1 MTKKKFYIF
10 LGFAFVLVLAFNK
23 MEYVL
28 EKIPGNGLEKYKSL
42 SRGVFNQYV
51 LYDPFGYS
59 FTKNGGLAAGMA
71 FLIVFILFLIF
82 YDNRKYKKGK
92 EHGAAEWGK
101 ASDVKKFSDTS
112 NAENNIL
119 LNDVVKISVT
129 NEGIPFEFQRNNNIL
144 MDAGSGS
151 GKTYSFVKPNL
162 MQCFGTYI
170 VTDPKGQLIHELGYM
185 FKKEHYQ
192 IKLLDVWSLT
202 NSNTFNPFK
211 YIPVDDTDT
220 ETTIDELIDI
230 LVEATNKGQK
240 GTNEAPIWGNAER
253 QLLRALIGYLHY
265 SHQPGQPYPTFADV
279 GLLIENVNDQAEHPD
294 VPGKIDLLMKELEEN
309 LGPAGKANYAV
320 RNWAA
325 FNNNYQGETRINVTS
340 NPTSRFSIFYNEA
353 VQKLTE
359 TDEMDI
365 ESWGKEKTV
374 VFLTIPA
381 LSTTYN
387 FLATM
392 LVKLAL
398 TTLTKQA
405 TFEHRGKLPIPVNFC
420 LDEVTNLGKIPDLAH
435 ALATV
440 RSFNISVFLIVQVL
454 KALEAVYKDETA
466 GIIGNCDSFVFGGQ
480 NLTGKKDTDDAEYI
494 SHALG
499 TGTIDIVVDPRKGRN
514 LSPQYSKGGRA
525 LMTPEE
531 VRTMPNTKSIVFVRG
546 FNPFL
551 FDKYHLNRHPRFQL
565 ITDANPALYYDY
577 RFFKEDNFKGEIKYE
592 IKHGLYHP
600 QDVFDSDEL
609 IKEEQL
615 LLQNN

>member
-1 MTKKKFYIF
+1 MSRKKFSIF
-10 LGFAFVLVLAFNK
+10 VGIAFMMILAFNK

-28 EKIPGNGLEKYKSL
+28 EKIPGVGLEKYKYL
-42 SRGVFNQYV
+42 NKDVFNHYV
-51 LYDPFGYS
+51 LYDPSGFS
-59 FTKNGGLAAGMA
+59 FSKNGGIAAGIG
-71 FLIVFILFLIF
+71 FLIVFILFLVF
-82 YDNRKYKKGK
+82 YDNRKYKKGM
-92 EHGAAEWGK
+92 EHGAAKWGK
-101 ASDVKKFSDTS
+101 ASDVKKIAD
-112 NAENNIL
+112 NRNEEKNIL
-119 LNDVVKISVT
+119 LNDVVKVSVT
-129 NEGIPFEFQRNNNIL
+129 SEGIPFEYQRNNNVFYL
-144 MDAGSGS
+144 AGSGS
-151 GKTYSFVKPNL
+151 GKTFSFVKPNL
-162 MQCFGTYI
+162 MQCFGSYI
-170 VTDPKGQLIHELGYM
+170 VTDPKGQLIHEMGNM
-185 FKKEHYQ
+185 FKKEGYK

-230 LVEATNKGQK
+230 LVEATNKDQK
-240 GTNEAPIWGNAER
+240 SSTEAPIWGNAEA

-265 SHQPGQPYPTFADV
+265 SHKPGQPYPTFSDI
-279 GLLIENVNDQAEHPD
+279 GLLIENVNDKAD
-294 VPGKIDLLMKELEEN
+294 DLDTPGKIDILMSDLEKD
-309 LGPAGKANYAV
+309 LGSAGKSNYAV

-359 TDEMDI
+359 TDDMDI
-365 ESWGKEKTV
+365 ESWGTEKTV

-392 LVKLAL
+392 LIKLAL

-420 LDEVTNLGKIPDLAH
+420 LDEVTNLGKIPNLAS
-435 ALATV
+435 ALATI
-440 RSFNISVFLIVQVL
+440 RSFNISAFLIVQVL

-480 NLTGKKDTDDAEYI
+480 NLTGKKETDDAEYV

-499 TGTIDIVVDPRKGRN
+499 TGTIDIVVDPKKGKN

-546 FNPFL
+546 FNPFI
-551 FDKYHLNRHPRFQL
+551 FDKYHLNRHPRFNM
-565 ITDANPALYYDY
+565 ISDSNSDLYYDY
-577 RFFKEDNFKGEIKYE
+577 RLFKDDNFKGEIKYD
-592 IKHGLYHP
+592 IKHGIYKP
-600 QDVFDSDEL
+600 QDFFDSDEL
-609 IKEEQL
+609 IREEKIL
-615 LLQNN
+615 LNN

>member
-1 MTKKKFYIF
+1 MSRKKFSIF
-10 LGFAFVLVLAFNK
+10 VGIAFMMILAFNK

-28 EKIPGNGLEKYKSL
+28 EKIPGVGLEKYKYL
-42 SRGVFNQYV
+42 NKDVFNHYV
-51 LYDPFGYS
+51 LYDPSGFS
-59 FTKNGGLAAGMA
+59 FSKNGGIAAGIG
-71 FLIVFILFLIF
+71 FLIVFILFLVF
-82 YDNRKYKKGK
+82 YDNRKYKKGM
-92 EHGAAEWGK
+92 EHGAAKWGK
-101 ASDVKKFSDTS
+101 ASDVKKIAD
-112 NAENNIL
+112 NRNEEKNIL
-119 LNDVVKISVT
+119 LNDVVKVSVT
-129 NEGIPFEFQRNNNIL
+129 SEGIPFEYQRNNNVFYL
-144 MDAGSGS
+144 AGSGS
-151 GKTYSFVKPNL
+151 GKTFSFVKPNL
-162 MQCFGTYI
+162 MQCFGSYI
-170 VTDPKGQLIHELGYM
+170 VTDPKGQLIHEMGNM
-185 FKKEHYQ
+185 FKKEGYK

-240 GTNEAPIWGNAER
+240 SSTEAPIWGNAEA

-265 SHQPGQPYPTFADV
+265 SHKPGQPYPTFSDI
-279 GLLIENVNDQAEHPD
+279 GLLIENVNDKADDPD
-294 VPGKIDLLMKELEEN
+294 TPGKIDILMSDFEKDLDS
-309 LGPAGKANYAV
+309 AGKSNYAV

-359 TDEMDI
+359 TDDMDI
-365 ESWGKEKTV
+365 ESWGTEKTV

-392 LVKLAL
+392 LIKLAL

-420 LDEVTNLGKIPDLAH
+420 LDEVTNLGKIPNLAS
-435 ALATV
+435 ALATI
-440 RSFNISVFLIVQVL
+440 RSFNISAFLIVQVL

-480 NLTGKKDTDDAEYI
+480 NLTGKKETDDAEYV

-499 TGTIDIVVDPRKGRN
+499 TGTIDIVVDPKKGKN

-546 FNPFL
+546 FNPFI
-551 FDKYHLNRHPRFQL
+551 FDKYHLNRHPRFNM
-565 ITDANPALYYDY
+565 ISDSNPDLYYDY
-577 RFFKEDNFKGEIKYE
+577 RLFKDDNFKREIKYD
-592 IKHGLYHP
+592 IKHGIYKP
-600 QDVFDSDEL
+600 QDFFDSDEL
-609 IKEEQL
+609 IREEKIL
-615 LLQNN
+615 LNN

>member
-1 MTKKKFYIF
+1 MSRKKFSIF
-10 LGFAFVLVLAFNK
+10 VGIAFMMILAFNK

-28 EKIPGNGLEKYKSL
+28 EKIPGVGLEKYKYL
-42 SRGVFNQYV
+42 NKDVFNHYV
-51 LYDPFGYS
+51 LYDPSGFS
-59 FTKNGGLAAGMA
+59 FSKNGGIAAGIG
-71 FLIVFILFLIF
+71 FLIVFILFLVF
-82 YDNRKYKKGK
+82 YDNRKYKKGM
-92 EHGAAEWGK
+92 EHGAAKWGK
-101 ASDVKKFSDTS
+101 ASDVKKIAD
-112 NAENNIL
+112 NRNEEKNIL
-119 LNDVVKISVT
+119 LNDVVKVSVT
-129 NEGIPFEFQRNNNIL
+129 SEGIPFEYQRNNNVFYL
-144 MDAGSGS
+144 AGSGS
-151 GKTYSFVKPNL
+151 GKTFSFVKPNL
-162 MQCFGTYI
+162 IQCFGSYI
-170 VTDPKGQLIHELGYM
+170 VTDPKGQLIHEMGNM
-185 FKKEHYQ
+185 FKKEGYK

-240 GTNEAPIWGNAER
+240 SSTEAPIWGNAEA

-265 SHQPGQPYPTFADV
+265 SHKPGQPYPTFSDI
-279 GLLIENVNDQAEHPD
+279 GLLIENVNDKADDPD
-294 VPGKIDLLMKELEEN
+294 TPGKIDILMSYLEKD
-309 LGPAGKANYAV
+309 LGSAGKSNYAV

-359 TDEMDI
+359 TDDMDI
-365 ESWGKEKTV
+365 ESWGTEKTV

-392 LVKLAL
+392 LIKLAL

-420 LDEVTNLGKIPDLAH
+420 LDEVTNLGKIPNLAS
-435 ALATV
+435 ALATI
-440 RSFNISVFLIVQVL
+440 RSFNISAFLIVQVL

-480 NLTGKKDTDDAEYI
+480 NLTGKKETDDAEYV

-499 TGTIDIVVDPRKGRN
+499 TGTIDIVVDPKKGKN

-546 FNPFL
+546 FNPFI
-551 FDKYHLNRHPRFQL
+551 FDKYHLNRHPRFNM
-565 ITDANPALYYDY
+565 ISDSNPDLYYDY
-577 RFFKEDNFKGEIKYE
+577 RLFKDDNFKGEIKYD
-592 IKHGLYHP
+592 IKHGIYKP
-600 QDVFDSDEL
+600 QDFFDSDEL
-609 IKEEQL
+609 IREEKIL
-615 LLQNN
+615 LNN

>member
-1 MTKKKFYIF
+1 MSRKKFSIF
-10 LGFAFVLVLAFNK
+10 VGIAFMMILAFNK
-23 MEYVL
+23 MEYIL
-28 EKIPGNGLEKYKSL
+28 EKIPGVGLEKYKYL
-42 SRGVFNQYV
+42 NKDVFNHYV
-51 LYDPFGYS
+51 LYDPSGFS
-59 FTKNGGLAAGMA
+59 FSKNGGIAAGIG
-71 FLIVFILFLIF
+71 FLIVFILFLVF
-82 YDNRKYKKGK
+82 YDNRKYKKGM
-92 EHGAAEWGK
+92 EHGAAKWGK
-101 ASDVKKFSDTS
+101 ASDVKKIAD
-112 NAENNIL
+112 NRNEEKNIL
-119 LNDVVKISVT
+119 LNDVVKVSVT
-129 NEGIPFEFQRNNNIL
+129 SEGIPFEYQRNNNVFYL
-144 MDAGSGS
+144 AGSGS
-151 GKTYSFVKPNL
+151 GKTFSFVKPNL
-162 MQCFGTYI
+162 MQCFGSYI
-170 VTDPKGQLIHELGYM
+170 VTDPKGQLIHEMGNM
-185 FKKEHYQ
+185 FKKEGYK

-240 GTNEAPIWGNAER
+240 SSTEAPIWGNAEA

-265 SHQPGQPYPTFADV
+265 SHKPGQPYPTFSDI
-279 GLLIENVNDQAEHPD
+279 GLLIENVNDKADDPD
-294 VPGKIDLLMKELEEN
+294 TPGKIDILMSDLEKD
-309 LGPAGKANYAV
+309 LGSAGKSNYAV

-359 TDEMDI
+359 TDDMDI
-365 ESWGKEKTV
+365 ESWGTEKTV

-392 LVKLAL
+392 LIKLAL

-420 LDEVTNLGKIPDLAH
+420 LDEVTNLGKIPNLAS
-435 ALATV
+435 ALATI
-440 RSFNISVFLIVQVL
+440 RSFNISAFLIVQVL

-480 NLTGKKDTDDAEYI
+480 NLTGKKETDDAEYV

-499 TGTIDIVVDPRKGRN
+499 TGTIDIVVDPKKGKN

-546 FNPFL
+546 FNPFI
-551 FDKYHLNRHPRFQL
+551 FDKYHLNRHPRFNM
-565 ITDANPALYYDY
+565 ISDSNPDLYYDY
-577 RFFKEDNFKGEIKYE
+577 RLFKDDNFKGEIKYD
-592 IKHGLYHP
+592 IKHGIYKP
-600 QDVFDSDEL
+600 QDFFDSDEL
-609 IKEEQL
+609 IREEKIL
-615 LLQNN
+615 LNN

>member
-1 MTKKKFYIF
+1 MSRKKFSIF
-10 LGFAFVLVLAFNK
+10 VGIAFMMILAFNK

-28 EKIPGNGLEKYKSL
+28 EKIPGVGLEKYKYL
-42 SRGVFNQYV
+42 NKDVFNHYV
-51 LYDPFGYS
+51 LYDPSGFS
-59 FTKNGGLAAGMA
+59 FSKNGGIAAGIG
-71 FLIVFILFLIF
+71 FLIVFILFLVF
-82 YDNRKYKKGK
+82 YDNRKYKKGM
-92 EHGAAEWGK
+92 EHGAAKWGK
-101 ASDVKKFSDTS
+101 ASDVKKIAD
-112 NAENNIL
+112 NRNEEKNIL
-119 LNDVVKISVT
+119 LNDVVKVSVT
-129 NEGIPFEFQRNNNIL
+129 SEGIPFEYQRNNNVFYL
-144 MDAGSGS
+144 AGSGS
-151 GKTYSFVKPNL
+151 GKTFSFVKPNL
-162 MQCFGTYI
+162 MQCFGSYI
-170 VTDPKGQLIHELGYM
+170 VTDPKGQLIHEMGNM
-185 FKKEHYQ
+185 FKKEGYK

-240 GTNEAPIWGNAER
+240 SSTEAPIWGNAEA

-265 SHQPGQPYPTFADV
+265 SHKPGQPYPTFSDI
-279 GLLIENVNDQAEHPD
+279 GLLIENVNDKADDPD
-294 VPGKIDLLMKELEEN
+294 TPGKIDILMSDLEKD
-309 LGPAGKANYAV
+309 LGSAGKSNYAV

-359 TDEMDI
+359 TDDMDI
-365 ESWGKEKTV
+365 ESWGTEKTV

-392 LVKLAL
+392 LIKLAL

-420 LDEVTNLGKIPDLAH
+420 LDEVTNLGKIPNLAS
-435 ALATV
+435 ALATI
-440 RSFNISVFLIVQVL
+440 RSFNISAFLIVQVL

-480 NLTGKKDTDDAEYI
+480 NLTGKKETDDAEYV

-499 TGTIDIVVDPRKGRN
+499 TGTIDIVVDPKKGKN

-546 FNPFL
+546 FNPFI
-551 FDKYHLNRHPRFQL
+551 FDKYHLNRHPRFNM
-565 ITDANPALYYDY
+565 ISDSNPDLYYDY
-577 RFFKEDNFKGEIKYE
+577 RLFKDNNFKGEIKYD
-592 IKHGLYHP
+592 IKHGIYRP
-600 QDVFDSDEL
+600 QDFFDSDEL
-609 IKEEQL
+609 IREEKIL
-615 LLQNN
+615 LNN

>member
-1 MTKKKFYIF
+1 MSKKKFYIF
-10 LGFAFVLVLAFNK
+10 LGIALLMIFAFNK

-28 EKIPGNGLEKYKSL
+28 EKIPGNGLEKYKYL
-42 SRGVFNQYV
+42 NKEIFNQYV
-51 LYDPFGYS
+51 LYDPLGFS
-59 FTKNGGLAAGMA
+59 FTQRGALAAGIG

-82 YDNRKYKKGK
+82 YDNRKYKKGI
-92 EHGAAEWGK
+92 EHGAAKWGK
-101 ASDVKKFSDTS
+101 ASEVKKIAD
-112 NAENNIL
+112 NKNEENNIL
-119 LNDVVKISVT
+119 LNDVVKVSVSS
-129 NEGIPFEFQRNNNIL
+129 EGIPFEYQRNNNVFYL
-144 MDAGSGS
+144 AGSGS

-162 MQCFGTYI
+162 MQCFGSYI
-170 VTDPKGQLIHELGYM
+170 VTDPKGQLIHELGSM
-185 FKKEHYQ
+185 FEKNGYK

-202 NSNTFNPFK
+202 NSNSFNPFK

-240 GTNEAPIWGNAER
+240 SANEAPIWGNAEA
-253 QLLRALIGYLHY
+253 QMLRALIGYLHY
-265 SHQPGQPYPTFADV
+265 SHKPGQPYPTFADI
-279 GLLIENVNDQAEHPD
+279 GLLIENVNDQSDNPD
-294 VPGKIDLLMKELEEN
+294 IPGKIDILMDELEED
-309 LGPAGKANYAV
+309 LGPAGKANYAI

-340 NPTSRFSIFYNEA
+340 NPTSRFSIFYNES

-359 TDEMDI
+359 TDDMDI

-392 LVKLAL
+392 LIKLAL

-405 TFEHRGKLPIPVNFC
+405 TFEYHGKLPIPVTLC
-420 LDEVTNLGKIPDLAH
+420 LDEVTNLGKIPNLVN
-435 ALATV
+435 ALATI
-440 RSFNISVFLIVQVL
+440 RSFNISAFLIVQVL
-454 KALEAVYKDETA
+454 KALESIYKDETA

-480 NLTGKKDTDDAEYI
+480 NLTGKKETDDAEYV

-499 TGTIDIVVDPRKGRN
+499 TGTIDIVVDPKKGKN

-546 FNPFL
+546 FNPFF
-551 FDKYHLNRHPRFQL
+551 FDKYHLNRHPRFNM
-565 ITDANPALYYDY
+565 ISDSNPELYYDY
-577 RFFKEDNFKGEIKYE
+577 RLFKDDNFKGEIKYD
-592 IKHGLYHP
+592 IKHGIYKP
-600 QDVFDSDEL
+600 QDIFDSDQL
-609 IKEEQL
+609 IREEQIL
-615 LLQNN
+615 LNN

>member
-1 MTKKKFYIF
+1 MSRKKFSIF
-10 LGFAFVLVLAFNK
+10 VGIAFMMILAFNK
-23 MEYVL
+23 LEYVL
-28 EKIPGNGLEKYKSL
+28 EKIPGVGLEKYKYL
-42 SRGVFNQYV
+42 NKDVFNHYV
-51 LYDPFGYS
+51 LYDPSGFS
-59 FTKNGGLAAGMA
+59 FSKNGGIAAGIG
-71 FLIVFILFLIF
+71 FLIVFILFLVF
-82 YDNRKYKKGK
+82 YDNRKYKKGM
-92 EHGAAEWGK
+92 EHGAAKWGK
-101 ASDVKKFSDTS
+101 ASDVKKIAD
-112 NAENNIL
+112 NRNEEKNIL
-119 LNDVVKISVT
+119 LNDVVKVSVT
-129 NEGIPFEFQRNNNIL
+129 SEGIPFEYQRNNNVFYL
-144 MDAGSGS
+144 AGSGS
-151 GKTYSFVKPNL
+151 GKTFSFVKPNL
-162 MQCFGTYI
+162 IQCFGSYI
-170 VTDPKGQLIHELGYM
+170 VTDPKGQLIHEMGNM
-185 FKKEHYQ
+185 FKKEGYK

-240 GTNEAPIWGNAER
+240 SSTEAPIWGNAEA

-265 SHQPGQPYPTFADV
+265 SHKPGQPYPTFSDI
-279 GLLIENVNDQAEHPD
+279 GLLIENVNDKADDPD
-294 VPGKIDLLMKELEEN
+294 TPGKIDILMSDLEKD
-309 LGPAGKANYAV
+309 LGSAGKSNYAV

-359 TDEMDI
+359 TDDMDI
-365 ESWGKEKTV
+365 ESWGTEKTV

-392 LVKLAL
+392 LIKLAL

-420 LDEVTNLGKIPDLAH
+420 LDEVTNLGKIPNLAS
-435 ALATV
+435 ALATI
-440 RSFNISVFLIVQVL
+440 RSFNISAFLIVQVL

-480 NLTGKKDTDDAEYI
+480 NLTGKKETDDAEYV

-499 TGTIDIVVDPRKGRN
+499 TGTIDIVVDPKKGKN

-546 FNPFL
+546 FNPFI
-551 FDKYHLNRHPRFQL
+551 FDKYHLNRHPRFNM
-565 ITDANPALYYDY
+565 ISDSNPDLYYDY
-577 RFFKEDNFKGEIKYE
+577 RLFKDDNFKGEIKYD
-592 IKHGLYHP
+592 IKHGIYKP
-600 QDVFDSDEL
+600 QDFFDSDEL
-609 IKEEQL
+609 IREEKIL
-615 LLQNN
+615 LNN

>member
-1 MTKKKFYIF
+1 MSRKKFSIF
-10 LGFAFVLVLAFNK
+10 IGIAFVMILAFNK

-28 EKIPGNGLEKYKSL
+28 EKIPGIGFEKYKYL
-42 SRGVFNQYV
+42 DKEVFNDYV
-51 LYDPFGYS
+51 LYDPLGFS
-59 FTKNGGLAAGMA
+59 FSKNGGIAAGIG
-71 FLIVFILFLIF
+71 FLIVFILFLIL

-101 ASDVKKFSDTS
+101 AYDVKKFSETKKP
-112 NAENNIL
+112 ENNIL

-129 NEGIPFEFQRNNNIL
+129 NEGIPFEFQRNNNVL
-144 MDAGSGS
+144 MDSGSGS
-151 GKTYSFVKPNL
+151 GKTHSFVKPNL
-162 MQCFGTYI
+162 MQCFGSYI
-170 VTDPKGQLIHELGYM
+170 VTDPKGQLIHELGNMY
-185 FKKEHYQ
+185 KNEGYK

-240 GTNEAPIWGNAER
+240 SGNEAPIWGNAEA

-265 SHQPGQPYPTFADV
+265 SHKPGQPYPTFTDI
-279 GLLIENVNDQAEHPD
+279 GLLIENVNDKVDEPD
-294 VPGKIDLLMKELEEN
+294 TPGKIDILMSELEKN
-309 LGPAGKANYAV
+309 LGNAGKSNYAI

-359 TDEMDI
+359 TDDMDI
-365 ESWGKEKTV
+365 ESWGIEKTV

-392 LVKLAL
+392 LIKLAL

-405 TFEHRGKLPIPVNFC
+405 TFEHRGKLPIPVNLC
-420 LDEVTNLGKIPDLAH
+420 LDEVTNLGKIPNLAS
-435 ALATV
+435 ALATI
-440 RSFNISVFLIVQVL
+440 RSFNISAFLIVQVL

-499 TGTIDIVVDPRKGRN
+499 TGTIDIVVDPKKGKN
-514 LSPQYSKGGRA
+514 ISPQYSKGGRA

-546 FNPFL
+546 FNPFF
-551 FDKYHLNRHPRFQL
+551 FDKYHLNRHPRFNM
-565 ITDANPALYYDY
+565 ISDSNSDLYYDY
-577 RFFKEDNFKGEIKYE
+577 RLFKDDNFKSEIKYD
-592 IKHGLYHP
+592 IKHGIYKP
-600 QDVFDSDEL
+600 QDIFDSDEL
-609 IKEEQL
+609 INEEQIL
-615 LLQNN
+615 LNK